1 MDILHPSTL
10 SRPGYSYLVGAV
22 ITTVIYYIFQF
33 SGVWKLETAA
43 GMGLFS
49 KIGMLILTL
58 LLCALG
64 IFIVTWVIEKIA
76 STKFKPLA
84 WFISIVFI
92 FIHIFNSIIYIF
104 TPNLAASSGS
114 EVSISS
120 APSQLITPTPN
131 PAAY

>member
-10 SRPGYSYLVGAV
+10 SRPGYIYLVGAV

-49 KIGMLILTL
+49 KIGLLILTL
-58 LLCALG
+58 LLFALG

-92 FIHIFNSIIYIF
+92 FIHILNSIIYIF
-104 TPNLAASSGS
+104 TPTASSGS